1 MNITGGKYNSLNIET
16 AKFANIKP
24 TLSKIRSAIFNS
36 LSSQGDFETFC
47 DLFAGSGIMTFEAIS
62 RGFDVTSIEIDK
74 KTASVI
80 KKNAEKH
87 KIPLNLI
94 NYDGIKFLQKTDKV
108 FDVFYLDPPYQADLY
123 DKAIAEIE
131 KRNLLGENGIIIIEK
146 PTNLPLNIGAFICTK
161 EKTYGDK
168 SICYL
173 KKACS

>member
-36 LSSQGDFETFC
+36 LLSQGDFETFC

-62 RGFDVTSIEIDK
+62 RGFDVTSVEIDK
-74 KTASVI
+74 KTAGVI
-80 KKNAEKH
+80 KKNAQKH

-94 NYDGIKFLQKTDKV
+94 NYDGIKFLQKTEKT
-108 FDVFYLDPPYQADLY
+108 FDVFFLDPPYQANLY

-131 KRNLLGENGIIIIEK
+131 KRNLLAENGIIIIEK
-146 PTNLPLNIGAFICTK
+146 PTDLSINTGIFVRLK

-173 KKACS
+173 KRP